1 MYTILVLPHPQQW
14 VGYCP
19 VSAAG
24 LRGEHLVRVGQC
36 CRWCL
41 EAGPTHG
48 MGRSISLLS
57 NCSWFE
63 NEQACLQPFTEKG
76 ILQVCFFFFLCFPD
90 TAPKGWRRLI
100 SSDGRLW
107 DRPGQGKWP
116 GVSALLRQTPQLGPG
131 LAPCNVCTPDL
142 ATLAD
147 PASLLP
153 PLQNCAEEASV
164 SSLALS
170 YPQDKQQEGALK
182 VPPVPQAPARQLRCV
197 SPLTHKACPAP

>member
-1 MYTILVLPHPQQW
+1 MSGW
-14 VGYCP
+14 DSAVGGAWKQDPLTGWAVPSPC
-19 VSAAG
+19 SATAHG
-24 LRGEHLVRVGQC
+24 LKMSRLAFSPSPKKVFSKFV
-36 CRWCL
+36 
-41 EAGPTHG
+41 
-48 MGRSISLLS
+48 
-57 NCSWFE
+57 
-63 NEQACLQPFTEKG
+63 
-76 ILQVCFFFFLCFPD
+76 FFFLCFPD